1 MFFAKYFKLFEW
13 IFKCTNKIYDGLFS
27 LSNITTANNTFFAI
41 IISLFYSL
49 MKGVIENGKTP
60 YEMMV
65 KKFGIETLKK
75 LGFYYISPQDI
86 ILKPNLLKR

>member
-1 MFFAKYFKLFEW
+1 
-13 IFKCTNKIYDGLFS
+13 
-27 LSNITTANNTFFAI
+27 
-41 IISLFYSL
+41 